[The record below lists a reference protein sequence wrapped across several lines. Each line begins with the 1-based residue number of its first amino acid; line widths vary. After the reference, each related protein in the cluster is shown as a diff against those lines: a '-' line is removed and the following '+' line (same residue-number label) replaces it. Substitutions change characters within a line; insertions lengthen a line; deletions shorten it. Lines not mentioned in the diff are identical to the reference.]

1 MENRVRNGNI
11 AGYKRCAFTGYRP
24 QKMPWGENENC
35 PECVEY
41 KALLAEKI
49 EQLIEQGYGH
59 FVSGGAMGM
68 DTWAAEAVMKL
79 KEKHSW
85 ILLEMVS
92 PFDDQAKSWTA
103 EYRQRHDHLF
113 ETADIVTATSN
124 RFYRGCYHKRNRYMV
139 DNADI
144 LLACFDGKAGGTK
157 VTVDYANK
165 NEVPVVMLPPT
176 VVH

>member
-59 FVSGGAMGM
+59 FISGGAMGM
-68 DTWAAEAVMKL
+68 VVGVPARDICSNPVNAVHA
-79 KEKHSW
+79 KE
-85 ILLEMVS
+85 
-92 PFDDQAKSWTA
+92 
-103 EYRQRHDHLF
+103 
-113 ETADIVTATSN
+113 
-124 RFYRGCYHKRNRYMV
+124 
-139 DNADI
+139 
-144 LLACFDGKAGGTK
+144 
-157 VTVDYANK
+157 
-165 NEVPVVMLPPT
+165 
-176 VVH
+176 

>member
-59 FVSGGAMGM
+59 FISGGAMGM
-68 DTWAAEAVMKL
+68 DTWAAEAVLKL
-79 KEKHSW
+79 KEKNSY
-85 ILLEMVS
+85 LL
-92 PFDDQAKSWTA
+92 KS
-103 EYRQRHDHLF
+103 
-113 ETADIVTATSN
+113 
-124 RFYRGCYHKRNRYMV
+124 
-139 DNADI
+139 
-144 LLACFDGKAGGTK
+144 
-157 VTVDYANK
+157 
-165 NEVPVVMLPPT
+165 
-176 VVH
+176 